1 MHASHPCLPC
11 VGTRRRRTIARKAAT
26 RTVEV
31 FLALSSTATITR
43 EQLET
48 ILGESPFQQVLG
60 LKLEAFDAAA
70 QTVAIR
76 AVFGPTVERAPG
88 TGQYHGGVIAS
99 LIDIAGD
106 FALIA
111 ALGHG
116 VPTINFRVDYLRPA
130 SNTDLVARAVVR
142 RAGRT
147 IGVVDIDVT
156 DANGKLIALGR
167 GCYGTQPG

>member
-1 MHASHPCLPC
+1 MEKQKRLGFNIAVGGKMQYPYAKIHAHIQQLIDSF
-11 VGTRRRRTIARKAAT
+11 GAER
-26 RTVEV
+26 
-31 FLALSSTATITR
+31 FLWGS
-43 EQLET
+43 
-48 ILGESPFQQVLG
+48 
-60 LKLEAFDAAA
+60 D
-70 QTVAIR
+70 
-76 AVFGPTVERAPG
+76 GPNVERSTG

-111 ALGHG
+111 VLGYG

-130 SNTDLVARAVVR
+130 TNSDLLALARVR

-156 DANGKLIALGR
+156 DTSGRLIALGR
-167 GCYGTQPG
+167 GCYGTQAG